1 MGGMIFL
8 TEMFAQE
15 AAMEGMSDAQKA
27 WIRSTSSWIY
37 FVFGISVVTGIAGSV
52 ALLLR
57 TNKSLMLFAVSFV
70 AVLIQMTYTMIIA
83 IRIAARHPEL
93 VLQLTLIASFVVSPA
108 PAVARWL
115 PWSWLFRLPPPL
127 FVAKYFMVGDDHG
140 MAVRLQKAIRQTAA
154 ATLAKRVRRVLE
166 VDVCRELAS
175 LRCPLR
181 YIRPQNDRLVS
192 ARAVRRI
199 REVNPRVTVHEIA
212 GPHLILQ
219 TRPEQSWSAFQPTS

>member
-1 MGGMIFL
+1 MQIVILPGLDG
-8 TEMFAQE
+8 T
-15 AAMEGMSDAQKA
+15 D
-27 WIRSTSSWIY
+27 
-37 FVFGISVVTGIAGSV
+37 
-52 ALLLR
+52 LLLGR
-57 TNKSLMLFAVSFV
+57 FVQLAPAECRVIVLTLPDNPTDDYDSLTASIAERLREFGPCHVIAESFSV
-70 AVLIQMTYTMIIA
+70 PIA

-93 VLQLTLIASFVVSPA
+93 VRQLTLVASFVVSPA

-115 PWSWLFRLPPPL
+115 PWSWLFRLPLPL
-127 FVAKYFMVGDDHG
+127 FVAKYFLVGDDHV
-140 MAVRLQKAIRQTAA
+140 MAVRLRKAIRQTAG
-154 ATLAKRVRRVLE
+154 ATLAKRVRCVLE

-181 YIRPQNDRLVS
+181 YIRPKYDRLVP

-219 TRPEQSWSAFQPTS
+219 TRPEQSWSAIQPTS